1 MAWLNNRRTLAYASL
16 MVAFVFLVAINALAG
31 NIFRSAAVDLTEDR
45 LYSLSAGT
53 RKVLADMDEPVT
65 LRYFLSPKL
74 EQVVPAYGAYAAR
87 VRNVLQRFVKL
98 SNGKIRLEEYRPV
111 AFSVEEDRAVAFG
124 LRGVPVDQSG
134 ELVFFGLAGTNTTD
148 DQKTIAF
155 FHPSRE
161 RFIEFDLTRMIR
173 SLATPRKKV
182 VGLIS
187 SLPVQGRFSLRGMVR
202 PWAFYTQIRDQFDV
216 RPLTAPKKIPNDVDV
231 LLIVHPFRIP
241 EPTLY
246 AIDQYVL
253 NGGKAI
259 ILVDPVPE
267 AAPRRRTMFGQGP
280 VPPGSDMPRL
290 FKSWGIEL
298 VKGKVVADIQSAVR
312 VRTKFQG
319 RSVVAPYV
327 VWIDLNKASLNAKDK
342 VTKGLR
348 RTIFATAGALRKLKG
363 ATTKVTP
370 LIRTRKHA
378 SLIDSR
384 KIRFRPDVVKLYQTY
399 KTDRRAYVVAARITG
414 KAASAFPKGNPVKP
428 KKKVEKKPE
437 KKAEKKAA
445 KPVGKKGAAKSDKKA
460 SAKAKTK
467 KAAPPV
473 HLKTAAKPIDVIVVA
488 DVDWLTQGYWQ
499 STTNFF
505 GERITV
511 PTSDNANFIMNA
523 LDTMSGVDAFTG
535 LRAKGT
541 VQRPFTKI
549 ESLKKKAEEK
559 QRATRGEL
567 VKELTKTRKALKD
580 ARTRSRGG
588 KLVLTAEERKKI
600 EEFRSQLLRIRR
612 DLRKVKFEEQKDIER
627 EQTKWMRINIGLLP
641 LVICGVALIVGVA
654 RQRRRRRK
662 AVAG

>member
-1 MAWLNNRRTLAYASL
+1 MVWLNNRRALAYSTL
-16 MVAFVFLVAINALAG
+16 VVAFVFLVAINALSG

-45 LYSLSAGT
+45 LYTLSAGT

-65 LRYFLSPKL
+65 LRFFLSPKL
-74 EQVVPAYGAYAAR
+74 ERVVPAYAAYAAR
-87 VRNVLQRFVKL
+87 VRNVLQRFAKL
-98 SNGKIRLEEYRPV
+98 SNGKISLEEYRPV

-182 VGLIS
+182 VGVIS
-187 SLPVQGRFSLRGMVR
+187 SLPIQGRFSLRGMVR

-216 RPLTAPKKIPNDVDV
+216 RPLTAPKEIPKDIDV
-231 LLIVHPFRIP
+231 LMIVHPFRLP
-241 EPTLY
+241 ERTLY
-246 AIDQYVL
+246 AIDQFVL
-253 NGGKAI
+253 KGGKAI
-259 ILVDPVPE
+259 IMVDPIPE
-267 AAPRRRTMFGQGP
+267 AAPRRRSMFGAGP
-280 VPPGSDMPRL
+280 VPPGSDLPKL
-290 FKSWGIEL
+290 FKSWGIEM
-298 VKGKVVADIQSAVR
+298 VKGKIVGDIQSAVR
-312 VRTKFQG
+312 VRTRFQG

-327 VWIDLNKASLNAKDK
+327 VWIDLGKASLNPKDK

-348 RTIFATAGALRKLKG
+348 RTILATAGALRKLKG
-363 ATTKVTP
+363 ATTKFTP
-370 LIRTRKHA
+370 LIWTRGNA
-378 SLIDSR
+378 SLIDAR
-384 KIRFRPDVVKLYQTY
+384 KIRFRPDVIKLYQAY
-399 KTDRRAYVVAARITG
+399 RTDRRSYTVAARITG
-414 KAASAFPKGNPVKP
+414 QAASAFPKGNPVKP
-428 KKKVEKKPE
+428 KK
-437 KKAEKKAA
+437 AAA
-445 KPVGKKGAAKSDKKA
+445 KRNPKPAPKKDTAKSTRKPADK
-460 SAKAKTK
+460 AKAKK
-467 KAAPPV
+467 PAPPV

-549 ESLKKKAEEK
+549 EALKKKAEEK
-559 QRATRGEL
+559 QRATRREL

-580 ARTRSRGG
+580 ARTRSKGG
-588 KLVLTAEERKKI
+588 KLVLTAEERGKI
-600 EEFRSQLLRIRR
+600 EAFRRELLRIRR
-612 DLRKVKFEEQKDIER
+612 DLRQVKFEEQKDIGR
-627 EQTKWMRINIGLLP
+627 EQTKWMRINIGLMP
-641 LVICGVALIVGVA
+641 LAICGIALIVGVA

-662 AVAG
+662 AVTG